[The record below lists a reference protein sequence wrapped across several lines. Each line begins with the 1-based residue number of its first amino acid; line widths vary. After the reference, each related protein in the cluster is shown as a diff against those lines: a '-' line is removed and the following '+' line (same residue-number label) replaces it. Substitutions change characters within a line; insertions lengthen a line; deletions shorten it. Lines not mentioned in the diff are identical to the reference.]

1 MTDLKRHIPLLS
13 FVLLGVIW
21 GSNFIYMK
29 LAAGLITP
37 AQIVFYRVL
46 FGFVPVLIYAVMKKA
61 IRWEHLK
68 HSVHFLVM
76 SLLAT
81 TVYYFGFAKGAS
93 LLLSGLAGAL
103 SGSIPL
109 FSFVLAVLFLAEEKA
124 SPLKVLGALV
134 GFVGV
139 VMIANPTSEGLA
151 SSNLMGVLYM
161 VGGSLS
167 VGASFVYAKKFI
179 MPLKIPALAL
189 TTYQL
194 GFAMLVLV
202 LFTDY
207 SNITNVFNDTHATLG
222 LIVGL
227 GILGTGL
234 AYIIYYYIVAAM
246 GAVTAS
252 SVTYI
257 PPIVALFIGSMIVG
271 EPIGMRDYLATG
283 LIFVGV
289 FLLRKK

>member
-1 MTDLKRHIPLLS
+1 MADLKKHLPLIA

-29 LAAGLITP
+29 LAAQLITP
-37 AQIVFYRVL
+37 GQIVFYRVL
-46 FGFVPVLIYAVMKKA
+46 FGFMPILIYAIVTKSL
-61 IRWEHLK
+61 RLSHLR
-68 HSVHFLVM
+68 HSIHFFVM

-109 FSFVLAVLFLAEEKA
+109 FSFVLAICFIAEEKA
-124 SPLKVLGALV
+124 VFLKVVGIIV

-139 VMIANPTSEGLA
+139 AMIANPSSEGVQ
-151 SSNLMGVLYM
+151 SSNFLGVLYM

-167 VGASFVYAKKFI
+167 VGASFVYAKKFLT
-179 MPLKIPALAL
+179 PLKIPALAL

-194 GFAMLVLV
+194 GFAMLLLI

-207 SNITNVFNDTHATLG
+207 TDITNVFTDTHATLG
-222 LIVGL
+222 LIIGL

-234 AYIIYYYIVAAM
+234 AYMIYYFLVARM

-257 PPIVALFIGSMIVG
+257 PPLVALFIGSIIVG
-271 EPIGMRDYLATG
+271 EPIGIKDYLATV
-283 LIFVGV
+283 LIFLGV
-289 FLLRKK
+289 FLLRKR